1 MPIKEI
7 KSLRKKLK
15 HDGVAVRDLTP
26 RQAEVLTYVLR
37 CWLSGFTPTIR
48 GIAEGVGINGHGAAR
63 KHLEHL
69 RSRGYVAT
77 TEAGKS
83 SLMLTDKAMGLV
95 I

>member
-1 MPIKEI
+1 MPTKEI
-7 KSLRKKLK
+7 KTIRKKLK
-15 HDGVAVRDLTP
+15 REGVKVRDLTP

-37 CWLSGFTPTIR
+37 CWMSGFTPTIR

-69 RSRGYVAT
+69 RDRGYIAT
-77 TEAGKS
+77 TEETKT
-83 SLMLTDKAMGLV
+83 SLVLTDKALRLV

>member
-7 KSLRKKLK
+7 KTIRKKLK
-15 HDGVAVRDLTP
+15 CEGVSVRDLTP

-48 GIAEGVGINGHGAAR
+48 GIADGVGINGHGAAR
-63 KHLEHL
+63 KHLERL
-69 RSRGYVAT
+69 RDRGYVAT
-77 TEAGKS
+77 TEESKS